1 MTQRPLYYA
10 DYLQLDRLLS
20 LQSPESAKH
29 GPSVHDEMLF
39 IIIHQPMNCGSSK
52 RCMSLIASNGTFRP
66 ILWMTS
72 LWLASSTRLRA
83 STRF

>member
-1 MTQRPLYYA
+1 MTQPSLYYG

-39 IIIHQPMNCGSSK
+39 IRGPRK
-52 RCMSLIASNGTFRP
+52 IA
-66 ILWMTS
+66 
-72 LWLASSTRLRA
+72 AA
-83 STRF
+83 V